1 MRFSFK
7 RYKSIT
13 ITNPL
18 RENIDESNRKPYKTW
33 VNKGNES
40 YNRSMKWWLQ
50 DNDIEM
56 YLGHNEGK
64 SFDAEI
70 FTRTLKSNILQK

>member
-13 ITNPL
+13 ITNPF
-18 RENIDESNRKPYKTW
+18 RENIDESNCKPYKTW

-40 YNRSMKWWLQ
+40 YNRSMK
-50 DNDIEM
+50 
-56 YLGHNEGK
+56 
-64 SFDAEI
+64 
-70 FTRTLKSNILQK
+70 